1 MSANNNDNHGV
12 AVFIGIIGAGFMFL
26 FAFIFAAAAFFSL
39 CMTFLCLLAWN
50 QPRRFFGQILTPEE
64 AREFVGRGLIGAV
77 VLPVFVLFASVL
89 FRVQVV
95 HDFWIYFVL
104 GGYTGGSLSLGFA
117 SEDAPATPELIDYQR
132 AALPD
137 AARSERT
144 IDAEYEAVQSSPVQ
158 PFRFATW
165 DDEEE
170 LRK

>member
-1 MSANNNDNHGV
+1 
-12 AVFIGIIGAGFMFL
+12 MFL

-39 CMTFLCLLAWN
+39 CITVLCLLAWN
-50 QPRRFFGQILTPEE
+50 KPRRFFGQVLTSEE
-64 AREFVGRGLIGAV
+64 AREFIGRGLIGAV
-77 VLPVFVLFASVL
+77 VLPVFVLFSSFL
-89 FRVQVV
+89 FHFQVV
-95 HDFWIYFVL
+95 PYFWDYFIL
-104 GGYTGGSLSLGFA
+104 GGYTAGSLSLGFA
-117 SEDAPATPELIDYQR
+117 SEEAPATPDLIEYQR

-137 AARSERT
+137 AAHSERT

>member
-1 MSANNNDNHGV
+1 MSANNNDNHGM

-39 CMTFLCLLAWN
+39 CMTLLCLLAWN
-50 QPRRFFGQILTPEE
+50 KPRKFFGQILTPEE

-117 SEDAPATPELIDYQR
+117 GDDTDTPQELIKSQHTTSIG
-132 AALPD
+132 AAHP
-137 AARSERT
+137 ERT
-144 IDAEYEAVQSSPVQ
+144 IDAEYEDVSSSPAQ